1 MTSFR
6 AQQKLSDD
14 KSRAVARDARF
25 LGRGADVV
33 RSSSRSSRTCMGK
46 WSQREEKIS
55 LDRNTR
61 PERALVS
68 ATPSRAE
75 SRPWSSTSLEVTAA
89 AAMSNGETRALL
101 PKAGGARAPLPRA
114 SDVGVTA
121 DASAEKMPRSRWHV
135 TAAGLLASC
144 AAALVVLICALAG
157 TSGRASDAV
166 SVRARL
172 GTEAD
177 DFFHTQFHGENVAF
191 SSDASAGL
199 GLKTHR
205 RGAEAEEDAEKDVE
219 RVARNPPKGKKAPEK
234 EVEPV
239 AKKPSREV
247 DETPRDE
254 GKAASNATV
263 ASKASKTSKT
273 RSETKALD
281 DRVELSGAV
290 DKKHADPPG
299 ASSAKTRSRK
309 PRILVAVISWH
320 DGAEEVAAMERTW
333 LGALKDADEHMDA
346 DYRVF
351 VGEYD
356 DANLGG
362 RHAELRT
369 REHKE
374 RRGFG
379 GDELAAALGTRG
391 GSSPFGGDERG
402 VKTEA
407 TKTSSKTSS
416 SSLGKRRA
424 RASES
429 ETAPKQT
436 KTFDSDAEMD
446 ELAEDLAEA
455 VDAFEEERT
464 GAAPTREWAIR
475 RESDDASDDASN
487 DASDDSS
494 LGDTKMS
501 KHEFTSRLAEAVSKA
516 KTQAKAQETLQAKA
530 AKKAAKQ
537 TDLKAK
543 PRKEKATTS
552 DAKATKTTKAAESTR
567 EATREAKTS
576 KTLDSKSAKSA
587 VETRVELPVGDAYE
601 DLPAKVL
608 AAIQYAAEHDYDYV
622 YKVDTDVFVLPEI
635 FLKFVK
641 TQVVDKNIDW
651 MGSENK
657 MYPAY
662 LDPSIDFTDP
672 ANAAIVKANSS
683 PSGFKCGLAR
693 DWHFGKCTDAALN
706 KQRYAGVNPVSVDGG
721 HGYILS
727 KAAAWAVSDFA
738 FKRSDD
744 LQRHRRIDIYED
756 QLVSHILV
764 KQGFLPVD
772 YSGVAPYKVSG
783 MTKEM
788 ADDSCA
794 LADDPGLG
802 AAVGDRL
809 RAMRD
814 YRFESGANLYET
826 AAGWNPGT
834 MDARMLPTSLM
845 RVGIQPYVWSDS
857 MVMKWEYYRDR
868 ETIERQRDD
877 GTYEPRSLPI
887 GFELDP
893 DLSNDPFAV
902 PEFPEFSEEDAA
914 KSKTSSSSKR
924 TKKGSEN
931 EKGSENDAKLA
942 KRSDAN
948 DDGDSDAGKATR
960 ASKPADQARE
970 METFKR
976 SLDDFHV
983 FDETNRRSGG
993 SDAAASATDDDDD
1006 ADDKEADDESTS
1018 SRPGAWITV
1027 EELSDDPFA
1036 EPEWEGD
1043 DDELV
1048 RAQVQEML
1056 RAKREA
1062 RGDDGVDDDD
1072 AAAAAD
1078 KEQRRR
1084 FEAEEA
1090 KKRKE
1095 AEEDEESQSTATVT
1109 ADDSYDGVAEDR

>member
-1 MTSFR
+1 
-6 AQQKLSDD
+6 
-14 KSRAVARDARF
+14 
-25 LGRGADVV
+25 
-33 RSSSRSSRTCMGK
+33 
-46 WSQREEKIS
+46 
-55 LDRNTR
+55 
-61 PERALVS
+61 
-68 ATPSRAE
+68 
-75 SRPWSSTSLEVTAA
+75 
-89 AAMSNGETRALL
+89 MSNGETRALL

-121 DASAEKMPRSRWHV
+121 DASAEKKPRSRWHV
-135 TAAGLLASC
+135 TAAGLLAPC
-144 AAALVVLICALAG
+144 AAALVVLVCALAG

-177 DFFHTQFHGENVAF
+177 DFFHTQFHGENVPF

-205 RGAEAEEDAEKDVE
+205 RGAEAEKDAEKDVE
-219 RVARNPPKGKKAPEK
+219 GVARNSLKPAEGKKASEK

-247 DETPRDE
+247 EVDETPRHDE
-254 GKAASNATV
+254 GKAASASNATV
-263 ASKASKTSKT
+263 ASKVASKASKT
-273 RSETKALD
+273 RSEKKALD
-281 DRVELSGAV
+281 DRVELSSGAV
-290 DKKHADPPG
+290 DKKHAEPPVS
-299 ASSAKTRSRK
+299 SSAKTHSTRSRK

-333 LGALKDADEHMDA
+333 LGALRDADEHMDA

-402 VKTEA
+402 AEKTEA
-407 TKTSSKTSS
+407 TSESKTSESKTSES
-416 SSLGKRRA
+416 SRLGKRRA
-424 RASES
+424 RASV
-429 ETAPKQT
+429 TDDAPAT
-436 KTFDSDAEMD
+436 KTFASDAEMD
-446 ELAEDLAEA
+446 QLAEDLADA

-464 GAAPTREWAIR
+464 GAAPTREWATR
-475 RESDDASDDASN
+475 RESDEASDEEEEE
-487 DASDDSS
+487 DSS

-530 AKKAAKQ
+530 AKKAAKR

-543 PRKEKATTS
+543 PQKEEATTS
-552 DAKATKTTKAAESTR
+552 NDAKSTKTTKAAESTR
-567 EATREAKTS
+567 EATREAKRSETS
-576 KTLDSKSAKSA
+576 KTLDSKSARST

-693 DWHFGKCTDAALN
+693 EWHFGKCTDAALN

-727 KAAAWAVSDFA
+727 KAAAWAVNDFA

-744 LQRHRRIDIYED
+744 LARHRRIDIYED

-834 MDARMLPTSLM
+834 MDARMLPTSLL

-868 ETIERQRDD
+868 EAITRQRDD

-902 PEFPEFSEEDAA
+902 PEFPEFPEEDADA
-914 KSKTSSSSKR
+914 KSSSSGSSKR
-924 TKKGSEN
+924 AKKGSD
-931 EKGSENDAKLA
+931 EKG
-942 KRSDAN
+942 SDAN
-948 DDGDSDAGKATR
+948 DDDDPDAGKATR
-960 ASKPADQARE
+960 EKPADSARE

-993 SDAAASATDDDDD
+993 SDSAASATENKEN
-1006 ADDKEADDESTS
+1006 KEADDESTDESTS

-1048 RAQVQEML
+1048 RAQVKEML
-1056 RAKREA
+1056 RVKKEA
-1062 RGDDGVDDDD
+1062 RGEDDDDDD
-1072 AAAAAD
+1072 AEAAAE

-1095 AEEDEESQSTATVT
+1095 AEEEEDEESGSTATVT

>member
-1 MTSFR
+1 M
-6 AQQKLSDD
+6 
-14 KSRAVARDARF
+14 
-25 LGRGADVV
+25 
-33 RSSSRSSRTCMGK
+33 
-46 WSQREEKIS
+46 
-55 LDRNTR
+55 
-61 PERALVS
+61 
-68 ATPSRAE
+68 
-75 SRPWSSTSLEVTAA
+75 
-89 AAMSNGETRALL
+89 
-101 PKAGGARAPLPRA
+101 
-114 SDVGVTA
+114 
-121 DASAEKMPRSRWHV
+121 
-135 TAAGLLASC
+135 
-144 AAALVVLICALAG
+144 
-157 TSGRASDAV
+157 
-166 SVRARL
+166 
-172 GTEAD
+172 
-177 DFFHTQFHGENVAF
+177 
-191 SSDASAGL
+191 
-199 GLKTHR
+199 
-205 RGAEAEEDAEKDVE
+205 
-219 RVARNPPKGKKAPEK
+219 
-234 EVEPV
+234 
-239 AKKPSREV
+239 
-247 DETPRDE
+247 
-254 GKAASNATV
+254 
-263 ASKASKTSKT
+263 
-273 RSETKALD
+273 
-281 DRVELSGAV
+281 
-290 DKKHADPPG
+290 
-299 ASSAKTRSRK
+299 
-309 PRILVAVISWH
+309 
-320 DGAEEVAAMERTW
+320 
-333 LGALKDADEHMDA
+333 
-346 DYRVF
+346 
-351 VGEYD
+351 
-356 DANLGG
+356 
-362 RHAELRT
+362 
-369 REHKE
+369 
-374 RRGFG
+374 
-379 GDELAAALGTRG
+379 
-391 GSSPFGGDERG
+391 
-402 VKTEA
+402 
-407 TKTSSKTSS
+407 
-416 SSLGKRRA
+416 
-424 RASES
+424 
-429 ETAPKQT
+429 
-436 KTFDSDAEMD
+436 
-446 ELAEDLAEA
+446 
-455 VDAFEEERT
+455 
-464 GAAPTREWAIR
+464 
-475 RESDDASDDASN
+475 
-487 DASDDSS
+487 
-494 LGDTKMS
+494 
-501 KHEFTSRLAEAVSKA
+501 
-516 KTQAKAQETLQAKA
+516 
-530 AKKAAKQ
+530 
-537 TDLKAK
+537 
-543 PRKEKATTS
+543 
-552 DAKATKTTKAAESTR
+552 
-567 EATREAKTS
+567 
-576 KTLDSKSAKSA
+576 
-587 VETRVELPVGDAYE
+587 
-601 DLPAKVL
+601 
-608 AAIQYAAEHDYDYV
+608 

-693 DWHFGKCTDAALN
+693 EWHFGKCTDAALN

-1062 RGDDGVDDDD
+1062 RGEDGVDDDD

>member
-1 MTSFR
+1 
-6 AQQKLSDD
+6 
-14 KSRAVARDARF
+14 
-25 LGRGADVV
+25 
-33 RSSSRSSRTCMGK
+33 
-46 WSQREEKIS
+46 
-55 LDRNTR
+55 
-61 PERALVS
+61 
-68 ATPSRAE
+68 
-75 SRPWSSTSLEVTAA
+75 
-89 AAMSNGETRALL
+89 
-101 PKAGGARAPLPRA
+101 
-114 SDVGVTA
+114 
-121 DASAEKMPRSRWHV
+121 
-135 TAAGLLASC
+135 
-144 AAALVVLICALAG
+144 
-157 TSGRASDAV
+157 
-166 SVRARL
+166 
-172 GTEAD
+172 
-177 DFFHTQFHGENVAF
+177 
-191 SSDASAGL
+191 
-199 GLKTHR
+199 
-205 RGAEAEEDAEKDVE
+205 
-219 RVARNPPKGKKAPEK
+219 
-234 EVEPV
+234 
-239 AKKPSREV
+239 
-247 DETPRDE
+247 
-254 GKAASNATV
+254 
-263 ASKASKTSKT
+263 
-273 RSETKALD
+273 
-281 DRVELSGAV
+281 
-290 DKKHADPPG
+290 
-299 ASSAKTRSRK
+299 
-309 PRILVAVISWH
+309 
-320 DGAEEVAAMERTW
+320 
-333 LGALKDADEHMDA
+333 
-346 DYRVF
+346 
-351 VGEYD
+351 
-356 DANLGG
+356 
-362 RHAELRT
+362 
-369 REHKE
+369 
-374 RRGFG
+374 
-379 GDELAAALGTRG
+379 
-391 GSSPFGGDERG
+391 
-402 VKTEA
+402 
-407 TKTSSKTSS
+407 
-416 SSLGKRRA
+416 
-424 RASES
+424 
-429 ETAPKQT
+429 
-436 KTFDSDAEMD
+436 
-446 ELAEDLAEA
+446 
-455 VDAFEEERT
+455 
-464 GAAPTREWAIR
+464 
-475 RESDDASDDASN
+475 
-487 DASDDSS
+487 
-494 LGDTKMS
+494 
-501 KHEFTSRLAEAVSKA
+501 
-516 KTQAKAQETLQAKA
+516 
-530 AKKAAKQ
+530 
-537 TDLKAK
+537 
-543 PRKEKATTS
+543 
-552 DAKATKTTKAAESTR
+552 
-567 EATREAKTS
+567 
-576 KTLDSKSAKSA
+576 
-587 VETRVELPVGDAYE
+587 VGDAYE

-693 DWHFGKCTDAALN
+693 EWHFGKCTDAALN

-727 KAAAWAVSDFA
+727 KAAAWAVNDFA

-744 LQRHRRIDIYED
+744 LRRHRRIDIYED

-834 MDARMLPTSLM
+834 MDARMLPTSLL

-868 ETIERQRDD
+868 EAITRQRDD

-902 PEFPEFSEEDAA
+902 PEFPEFPEEDADDA
-914 KSKTSSSSKR
+914 KSSSGFSKR
-924 TKKGSEN
+924 TKKDSDD
-931 EKGSENDAKLA
+931 EKGSEKDAKLA
-942 KRSDAN
+942 NGSD
-948 DDGDSDAGKATR
+948 DDPDAGKATR
-960 ASKPADQARE
+960 EKPADSARE

-983 FDETNRRSGG
+983 FDETNRLSGG
-993 SDAAASATDDDDD
+993 SDSAASASATDD
-1006 ADDKEADDESTS
+1006 ESSDESTS

-1048 RAQVQEML
+1048 RAQVKEML

-1062 RGDDGVDDDD
+1062 RGEEGDDDDD
-1072 AAAAAD
+1072 AEAAAE

-1095 AEEDEESQSTATVT
+1095 AEEEEEEGESGSTATVT